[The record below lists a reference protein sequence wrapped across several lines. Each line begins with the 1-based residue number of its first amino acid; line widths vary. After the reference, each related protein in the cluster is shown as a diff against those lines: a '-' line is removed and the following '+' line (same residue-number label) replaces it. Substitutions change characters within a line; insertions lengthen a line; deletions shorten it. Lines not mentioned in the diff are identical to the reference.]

1 MMPEKTQ
8 TMRRPAFLLAA
19 IAAAALAL
27 APAIADARP
36 GGGSSMGSRGSRTFS
51 PPSSTQTAPGTAR
64 PMDRTMR
71 EPARP
76 AAPSGQPGY
85 AQPSRP
91 FQPNPAGG
99 FFSRSPFMAGLMG
112 GLIGAGIGGLLFGHG
127 LFGGFSGFASFLGL
141 LLQIGLVVL
150 IVRLA
155 IGWFRRRQ
163 QPALAG
169 MPANGMGNMARQAQ
183 DGPRPI
189 FGGGG
194 GRAAAPASEPIQLTP
209 ADFQAFENA
218 LKVVNAAWSRQDEQ
232 GMRAVATPEMMQYF
246 GGDLADLARRG
257 WRNETRDVVLE
268 KGDLAEAWRE
278 GAREYAT
285 VAMRFSQID
294 VTRRISDGAVV
305 EGDPD
310 RRVTATELW
319 TFVRTQGG
327 PWMLSA
333 IQQTG

>member
-1 MMPEKTQ
+1 
-8 TMRRPAFLLAA
+8 MRRPAFLLAA
-19 IAAAALAL
+19 FAAAALAL

-36 GGGSSMGSRGSRTFS
+36 GCGSSMGSRGARTFS
-51 PPSSTQTAPGTAR
+51 PPPSTQTAPGSAR
-64 PMDRTMR
+64 PMDRTWS
-71 EPARP
+71 EPSRP
-76 AAPSGQPGY
+76 AAPYGQPGY

-112 GLIGAGIGGLLFGHG
+112 GLLGAGIGGLLFGHG

-141 LLQIGLVVL
+141 LLQIGIVVL
-150 IVRLA
+150 LVRFALA
-155 IGWFRRRQ
+155 WFRRRQ

-169 MPANGMGNMARQAQ
+169 MPAGMARQAQ
-183 DGPRPI
+183 QDGPRPV

-194 GRAAAPASEPIQLTP
+194 SGAAPAGEPIQLTP
-209 ADFQAFENA
+209 ADFKAFENT

-246 GGDLADLARRG
+246 GNDLADLARRG

-285 VAMRFSQID
+285 VAMRFSQVD

-305 EGDPD
+305 EGDPN

>member
-1 MMPEKTQ
+1 
-8 TMRRPAFLLAA
+8 MRRPAFLLAA
-19 IAAAALAL
+19 FAAAALVL
-27 APAIADARP
+27 APVIADARP
-36 GGGSSMGSRGSRTFS
+36 GGGSSMGSRGARTYS
-51 PPSSTQTAPGTAR
+51 PPPSTSTAPGTAR
-64 PMDRTMR
+64 QMDRTMT
-71 EPARP
+71 E
-76 AAPSGQPGY
+76 
-85 AQPSRP
+85 PSRSAVP
-91 FQPNPAGG
+91 SAQAGRSFQPNPAGG

-150 IVRLA
+150 LVRLGMA
-155 IGWFRRRQ
+155 WFRRRQ

-169 MPANGMGNMARQAQ
+169 MPAGGMGNMARQAQ
-183 DGPRPI
+183 DAPRPI

-194 GRAAAPASEPIQLTP
+194 GAAPAGEPIQVTP
-209 ADFQAFENA
+209 ADFKAFENA

-246 GGDLADLARRG
+246 GSDLADLARRG

-285 VAMRFSQID
+285 VAMRFSQVD
-294 VTRRISDGAVV
+294 VTRRSSDGAVV

-333 IQQTG
+333 IQQTS

>member
-1 MMPEKTQ
+1 
-8 TMRRPAFLLAA
+8 MRRPAFLLAA
-19 IAAAALAL
+19 FAAAALAL

-36 GGGSSMGSRGSRTFS
+36 GGGSSMGSRGSRTYS
-51 PPSSTQTAPGTAR
+51 TPPSTQTAPGSAR
-64 PMDRTMR
+64 QMDRTIT
-71 EPARP
+71 EPSRP
-76 AAPSGQPGY
+76 GAPS

-99 FFSRSPFMAGLMG
+99 FFSRSPLMAGLMG

-127 LFGGFSGFASFLGL
+127 LFGGLSGFASILGL
-141 LLQIGLVVL
+141 LLQIGIVVL
-150 IVRLA
+150 LVRFA
-155 IGWFRRRQ
+155 MAWFRRRQ

-169 MPANGMGNMARQAQ
+169 MPASGMAREAQ
-183 DGPRPI
+183 HGPRPAYGG
-189 FGGGG
+189 GGGG
-194 GRAAAPASEPIQLTP
+194 GRAAPAGEPIQLTP
-209 ADFQAFENA
+209 ADFQAFENT

-232 GMRAVATPEMMQYF
+232 GMRSVATPEMMQYF

-268 KGDLAEAWRE
+268 KGDLAESWRE

-305 EGDPD
+305 EGDPN

>member
-1 MMPEKTQ
+1 MTPERTQ

-19 IAAAALAL
+19 FAAAALAL

-36 GGGSSMGSRGSRTFS
+36 GGGSSTGSRGSRTYS
-51 PPSSTQTAPGTAR
+51 TPPSTSTAPGSAR
-64 PMDRTMR
+64 SMDRTMT
-71 EPARP
+71 EPSRP
-76 AAPSGQPGY
+76 GATA
-85 AQPSRP
+85 AQPSRS

-112 GLIGAGIGGLLFGHG
+112 GLIGAGLGGLLFGHG

-150 IVRLA
+150 LVRFA
-155 IGWFRRRQ
+155 MAWFRRRQ

-169 MPANGMGNMARQAQ
+169 MPANGMGGMARQAQ
-183 DGPRPI
+183 DSPRPV

-194 GRAAAPASEPIQLTP
+194 GAAPAGEPIQLTP
-209 ADFQAFENA
+209 ADFQAFENT
-218 LKVVNAAWSRQDEQ
+218 LKVVNAAWSQQDER

-268 KGDLAEAWRE
+268 KGDLAEAWSE

-285 VAMRFSQID
+285 VAMRFSQVD

-305 EGDPD
+305 EGDPN
-310 RRVTATELW
+310 RRVTVTELW

>member
-1 MMPEKTQ
+1 MPEKTQ
-8 TMRRPAFLLAA
+8 TMRRPASLLAA
-19 IAAAALAL
+19 FAAAALVL
-27 APAIADARP
+27 APVIADARP
-36 GGGSSMGSRGSRTFS
+36 GGGSSVGSRGSRTYS
-51 PPSSTQTAPGTAR
+51 TPPSTSTAPGSAR
-64 PMDRTMR
+64 QMDRTMT

-76 AAPSGQPGY
+76 GAPS
-85 AQPSRP
+85 AQPARP

-127 LFGGFSGFASFLGL
+127 LFGGFSGIASFLGL

-150 IVRLA
+150 VVRLA

-163 QPALAG
+163 GASAQPAFAG
-169 MPANGMGNMARQAQ
+169 MPGGMARQAEPESTS
-183 DGPRPI
+183 GRLGYGSA
-189 FGGGG
+189 GG
-194 GRAAAPASEPIQLTP
+194 APAGEPIQVTP
-209 ADFQAFENA
+209 ADFKAFENT

-232 GMRAVATPEMMQYF
+232 GMRSVATPEMMQYF
-246 GGDLADLARRG
+246 GSDLADLARRG

-285 VAMRFSQID
+285 VAMRFSQVD

-333 IQQTG
+333 IQQTS